1 MCVGGIGGDSQQ
13 PSTGPTED
21 ELNRLAAEVFEATGE
36 QIFNKLLHVYLTI
49 LKN

>member
-36 QIFNKLLHVYLTI
+36 QIFNNDFYI
-49 LKN
+49 IFDWDI

>member
-36 QIFNKLLHVYLTI
+36 QIFNNDFYI
-49 LKN
+49 IFD

>member
-36 QIFNKLLHVYLTI
+36 QIFNKLLYFTKL
-49 LKN
+49 LQD